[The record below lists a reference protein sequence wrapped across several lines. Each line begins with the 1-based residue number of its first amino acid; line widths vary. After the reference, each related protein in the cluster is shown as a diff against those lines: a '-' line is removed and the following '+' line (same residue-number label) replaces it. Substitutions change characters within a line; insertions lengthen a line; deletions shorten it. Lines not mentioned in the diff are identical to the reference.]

1 MIDWHDV
8 KSWLVLLVDD
18 EPDNLEVVAET
29 LEFRGAQVRTA
40 LNGLEALIV
49 LESFMPNL
57 IIADLS
63 MPQMDGWE
71 LKKRVKS
78 HEKFQAIPLLALSA
92 HAMIGD
98 KERAI
103 TAGFDGYITKP
114 VNIHT
119 ILEDIRA
126 AAQETSKEADKQ
138 AEHAETV
145 PNSSNL

>member
-1 MIDWHDV
+1 MIDWQDV
-8 KSWLVLLVDD
+8 KSWVVLLVDD

-40 LNGLEALIV
+40 LNGLEALTV
-49 LESFMPNL
+49 LETFLPNL

-78 HEKFQAIPLLALSA
+78 LEKFQSIPLLALSA

-103 TAGFDGYITKP
+103 TAGFDGYMTKP

-119 ILEDIRA
+119 LLEDIFA
-126 AAQETSKEADKQ
+126 AAPE
-138 AEHAETV
+138 
-145 PNSSNL
+145 NS

>member
-1 MIDWHDV
+1 MIDWQDV
-8 KSWLVLLVDD
+8 KSWVVLLVDD

-49 LESFMPNL
+49 LESFTPNL
-57 IIADLS
+57 MIADLS

-78 HEKFQAIPLLALSA
+78 QERFQAIPLLALSA

-103 TAGFDGYITKP
+103 TAGFDGYMTKP

-119 ILEDIRA
+119 LLEDIRA
-126 AAQETSKEADKQ
+126 AAQEYPKQ
-138 AEHAETV
+138 AVPAEAIPDT
-145 PNSSNL
+145 SNL